1 MFLSLLF
8 LKYLVPIKVIFN
20 KEIEQKNRLNLWFI
34 RLRWIAIVISFMLI
48 FIADSYLHYLQEE
61 SFWPLIFTVLFL
73 LITNIFY
80 KIFLTKKIFLKNLEK
95 IQIFIDLLILSIMLQ
110 FSGGI
115 ENPLSFIYIL
125 HVILT
130 GILLSKIDCYKVV
143 FLAIL
148 FYATISIGEL
158 YQVFPHYTLLIY
170 PHTIDQKI
178 EQVDLVTDDDYR
190 EIREYSFLH
199 AAHYPLYVWSMTGLN
214 FFLMLLI
221 AYFITTIMERL
232 RDKEKETQEKYQW
245 LERVLLA
252 IGAGLLILNKD
263 LKTEWMNEPIKNWL
277 DLKES
282 DEERNNLAISEWI
295 KGKHNEVAQTF
306 ADGVTRTIELDKVNR
321 SGTKKYFQVTVAPMF
336 GADGEIYQIVE
347 LVQDITK
354 KKILEAQ
361 MLHSSKMATI
371 GTMAASIAHEVGN
384 PLSSIATRLKLLE
397 TQKDSAFLE
406 NSIPLIQKEIE
417 RIKRIVRGISQFGKP
432 AKEVWNVCQINSI
445 ISETIEMLKL
455 HKESKN
461 CEIITKLDK
470 KLPQTLASYDQLKQV
485 FLNLGLNAF
494 EAMKGGGT
502 LTVETFFEQGMIFIN
517 FIDTGKGITPEM
529 IDKIFEPFF
538 STKEQGS
545 GLGLFIVDHI
555 IQAHGGNIRTFSEKE
570 KSTKFSISIPIQ
582 QPITKK

>member
-1 MFLSLLF
+1 M
-8 LKYLVPIKVIFN
+8 IFN
-20 KEIEQKNRLNLWFI
+20 KEIEQKKRLNLWFI

-48 FIADSYLHYLQEE
+48 FIADFYLHYLQEE

-115 ENPLSFIYIL
+115 ENPLSFIYLL

-143 FLAIL
+143 FFAIF

-158 YQVFPHYTLLIY
+158 YKVFPHYTLLIY
-170 PHTIDQKI
+170 PHTTEKNI
-178 EQVDLVTDDDYR
+178 ENADLETDINKHTDD
-190 EIREYSFLH
+190 ENTLIH
-199 AAHYPLYVWSMTGLN
+199 AAHYPLYVWSMIGLN

-232 RDKEKETQEKYQW
+232 RDEEKETQEKYQW
-245 LERVLLA
+245 LERVLQA
-252 IGAGLLILNKD
+252 TGAGLLILNKD
-263 LKTEWMNEPIKNWL
+263 LKTEWMNQQIKNWL
-277 DLKES
+277 SLNSSSKQDRKES
-282 DEERNNLAISEWI
+282 ISNWIRGKDDEVE
-295 KGKHNEVAQTF
+295 KTF
-306 ADGVTRTIELDKVNR
+306 KDGLTRTVEITRYTDLEQKQF
-321 SGTKKYFQVTVAPMF
+321 FQVTIAPMF
-336 GADGEIYQIVE
+336 GDGGKIYQVAE
-347 LVQDITK
+347 LVQNITE
-354 KKILEAQ
+354 KKILEAE

-371 GTMAASIAHEVGN
+371 GTMAAGIAHEVGN

-397 TQKDSAFLE
+397 IQNDPVFLE
-406 NSIPLIQKEIE
+406 KSIPLLQKEIE

-432 AKEVWNVCQINSI
+432 TKEVWSICQINRI
-445 ISETIEMLKL
+445 ISETVEILKL
-455 HKESKN
+455 HKAYKN
-461 CEIITKLDK
+461 CKIVTKLDI

-494 EAMKGGGT
+494 EAMEDGGT
-502 LTVETFFEQGMIFIN
+502 LTLETFYEQGMIFIN
-517 FIDTGKGITPEM
+517 LIDTGKGISSQM

-538 STKEQGS
+538 STKEKGS
-545 GLGLFIVDHI
+545 GLGLFIVYHI
-555 IQAHGGNIRTFSEKE
+555 IQAHGGTINAFSENE
-570 KSTKFSISIPIQ
+570 KGTKFSISIPIKQ
-582 QPITKK
+582 HIKNK

>member
-1 MFLSLLF
+1 
-8 LKYLVPIKVIFN
+8 
-20 KEIEQKNRLNLWFI
+20 
-34 RLRWIAIVISFMLI
+34 
-48 FIADSYLHYLQEE
+48 
-61 SFWPLIFTVLFL
+61 
-73 LITNIFY
+73 
-80 KIFLTKKIFLKNLEK
+80 
-95 IQIFIDLLILSIMLQ
+95 
-110 FSGGI
+110 
-115 ENPLSFIYIL
+115 
-125 HVILT
+125 
-130 GILLSKIDCYKVV
+130 
-143 FLAIL
+143 
-148 FYATISIGEL
+148 
-158 YQVFPHYTLLIY
+158 
-170 PHTIDQKI
+170 
-178 EQVDLVTDDDYR
+178 
-190 EIREYSFLH
+190 
-199 AAHYPLYVWSMTGLN
+199 
-214 FFLMLLI
+214 
-221 AYFITTIMERL
+221 
-232 RDKEKETQEKYQW
+232 
-245 LERVLLA
+245 
-252 IGAGLLILNKD
+252 
-263 LKTEWMNEPIKNWL
+263 
-277 DLKES
+277 
-282 DEERNNLAISEWI
+282 
-295 KGKHNEVAQTF
+295 
-306 ADGVTRTIELDKVNR
+306 
-321 SGTKKYFQVTVAPMF
+321 
-336 GADGEIYQIVE
+336 
-347 LVQDITK
+347 
-354 KKILEAQ
+354 

-432 AKEVWNVCQINSI
+432 AKEVWSVCQINSI